1 MKLKSI
7 TLLLLL
13 LLVLISCK
21 PEPKNEAT
29 KETAVE
35 DSVSQMW
42 EDYTAS
48 NPEFKKDEIPEF
60 WFFHDNKAD
69 ADRLANLTL
78 NGKKTAM
85 TSGLYVWYEE
95 VGAELPSIGTKHIV
109 TNFEGGA
116 QAIIEITQVD
126 TIPFNQLPKEY
137 AAMDMGTSGESLEK
151 WRKAHWKFFSKI
163 MEENGEQ
170 PSEDM
175 LIVFEQFKTIWPE
188 KK

>member
-1 MKLKSI
+1 MKSKIIALI
-7 TLLLLL
+7 VFGFT
-13 LLVLISCK
+13 ISCK
-21 PEPKNEAT
+21 PKPK
-29 KETAVE
+29 KEVTEESRIE

-42 EDYTAS
+42 EDFTAS
-48 NPEFKKDEIPEF
+48 NPQFKNHEIPES

-95 VGAELPSIGTKHIV
+95 AGAELPSIGTKHIV

-137 AAMDMGTSGESLEK
+137 AAMDMGTNEEPLEK
-151 WRKAHWKFFSKI
+151 WRMAHWEFFTKI
-163 MEENGEQ
+163 MEENGEK
-170 PSEDM
+170 PTDEM

-188 KK
+188 KE